1 MYMSKVW
8 PYSIQFGF
16 YDFLVNILQY
26 NRANN
31 EQGKRGEVE
40 RWDGDD
46 HDDGENGD
54 SDDGGDHDDVEK
66 GDSLQCRASLTGG
79 GARGRCLWN
88 QVMLWLPQYASFA
101 LKLSLSP
108 VLYPLE

>member
-16 YDFLVNILQY
+16 YDFLVNILQD

-40 RWDGDD
+40 R
-46 HDDGENGD
+46 
-54 SDDGGDHDDVEK
+54 
-66 GDSLQCRASLTGG
+66 
-79 GARGRCLWN
+79 
-88 QVMLWLPQYASFA
+88 
-101 LKLSLSP
+101 
-108 VLYPLE
+108 

>member
-16 YDFLVNILQY
+16 YDFLVNILQD

-54 SDDGGDHDDVEK
+54 G
-66 GDSLQCRASLTGG
+66 LQCRASLTGG
-79 GARGRCLWN
+79 GGRGRCL
-88 QVMLWLPQYASFA
+88 
-101 LKLSLSP
+101 
-108 VLYPLE
+108 